1 MTESFID
8 TLKALDDFEAIKGL
22 YNITIDKREQLKYVQ
37 ESLQNIIV
45 TSPEN
50 IDTYDKIKMACFEYL
65 GQEPPAPIVSRTSS
79 RNITPIS
86 SRNVTPLSSR
96 NVTPASVTP
105 TRVTPRPLGTSLNA
119 VLTPSPLPVP
129 PQRTTQPTGPLAQL
143 KVRPPASSITP
154 PSITPPIESSVESA
168 SSSASTPV
176 SRPPS
181 TAVSR
186 PESTARPAR
195 TLLKGG
201 PDRAPILR
209 QASTIPE
216 ITPASTKPTVV
227 VTDKFFNITVNG
239 ITLTLKRTSEL
250 TEEIIR
256 KNIDLFSYYLNG
268 IVINS
273 DKNSTLAKML
283 YAAVDKT
290 NFETKTYTPPNNT
303 ENEYI
308 WLVPK

>member
-8 TLKALDDFEAIKGL
+8 TLKSLDDFEAIKGL

-65 GQEPPAPIVSRTSS
+65 GQEPPAPIVSRTSL

-96 NVTPASVTP
+96 NVTPLTPASVTP
-105 TRVTPRPLGTSLNA
+105 ISSRNVTP
-119 VLTPSPLPVP
+119 LTPTSV
-129 PQRTTQPTGPLAQL
+129 TPTGQLAQL

-209 QASTIPE
+209 QPSTIPE